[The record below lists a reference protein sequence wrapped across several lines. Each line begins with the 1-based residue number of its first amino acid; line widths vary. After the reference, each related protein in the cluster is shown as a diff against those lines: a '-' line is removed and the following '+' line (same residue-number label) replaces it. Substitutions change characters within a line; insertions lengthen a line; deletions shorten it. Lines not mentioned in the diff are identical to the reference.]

1 MDATKC
7 IGKVLQDGHLAIPL
21 NIFVDLG
28 LTAGEEIEVRLKKLD
43 GEKIAMKKRTADA
56 LSYSFPDAKQKRLSD
71 LLFKNRE
78 GELTKLEL
86 LELERLVF
94 EAQVK
99 TLEKA
104 KALYEQKRE
113 ISGAAAL

>member
-1 MDATKC
+1 MEATKC
-7 IGKVLQDGHLAIPL
+7 VGKVMQDGHLAIPL

-43 GEKIAMKKRTADA
+43 GEKIAMRKRTADA
-56 LSYSFPDAKQKRLSD
+56 QSYSFPEPKQKRLSE

-78 GELTKLEL
+78 GELAKLEL
-86 LELERLVF
+86 LELERLVL

-104 KALYEQKRE
+104 KVLYEQKKE
-113 ISGAAAL
+113 IAGAAL